1 MQISLNFRNPQSPL
15 TPLFQRGGLFW
26 EFKAKYRLHNAPS
39 LEKWMS
45 SVAAQGW
52 IALNR
57 NPYIKRCVDTYAQ
70 REKELSDI
78 IDQSKMAVFVLTDWH
93 YDFNHL
99 F

>member
-1 MQISLNFRNPQSPL
+1 MQISLNFRNTQSPL
-15 TPLFQRGGLFW
+15 TPLFQRGGLFG

-70 REKELSDI
+70 REKDI
-78 IDQSKMAVFVLTDWH
+78 FIEIQAVFVLTDGH
-93 YDFNHL
+93 
-99 F
+99 